1 MQSQKQTQ
9 NKSPKKKSSNKKRSN
24 KEFAFITYF
33 FLILFCGM
41 MTYFV
46 YFQVSGKEEYISS
59 TYNVLQDLYAAH
71 VVRGDIKSADGE
83 ILATTEVAENGD
95 ETRTYPYGSL
105 FSHVVGYGVNG
116 KAGLEKQE
124 NYTLLSSHQ
133 FITDQ
138 VMAEVQGEKTLG
150 DTVYTTL
157 DVDLQAAA
165 YDALGN
171 YDGAVIVMEPSTGKI
186 LAMVSKP
193 DFNPNTVV
201 EKWEEI
207 NQEGSSVLFNRA
219 TQGKYTPGSV
229 FKIITALE
237 YYRENPDS
245 YEDFAFDC
253 DSSFTADGRTIN
265 CASNKSHGKENL
277 IEAFGDSCNS
287 AFASL
292 SLDLDKAK
300 WSSTAKDLLFG
311 VSLPIDFPHAISSF
325 TLTEEAD
332 DSSTMETGIGQGT
345 TTVSPLHM
353 VLIASAICNDGVLM
367 EPYLVDHTENA
378 DGTVIDTY
386 TAKEYGSLMTEKE
399 AEVLENFMR
408 QTILEGTGTKLKS
421 SKYEAYGKTGTAQVS
436 DTEDTTNAWFTGYIK
451 VDGKEDLAIAVVV
464 EDSGSGS
471 KYAVPVA
478 QKVFEAYIKK

>member
-1 MQSQKQTQ
+1 M
-9 NKSPKKKSSNKKRSN
+9 
-24 KEFAFITYF
+24 
-33 FLILFCGM
+33 L
-41 MTYFV
+41 TYFV
-46 YFQVSGKEEYISS
+46 YFQIIGKEEYISS
-59 TYNVLQDLYAAH
+59 TYNGLQDLYAAH
-71 VVRGDIKSADGE
+71 VVRGDILSADGE
-83 ILATTEVAENGD
+83 ILATTDVAENGD
-95 ETRTYPYGSL
+95 ETRIYPYGKL

-133 FITDQ
+133 FIADQ
-138 VMAEVQGEKTLG
+138 IMSEVQGEKTLG

-157 DVDLQAAA
+157 DVDLQKAA

-193 DFNPNTVV
+193 DFDPNTVV
-201 EKWEEI
+201 EDWQEI
-207 NQEGSSVLFNRA
+207 NKEGSSVLFNRA

-237 YYRENPDS
+237 YYREHPDS
-245 YEDFAFDC
+245 YKDFTFDC

-265 CASNKSHGKENL
+265 CASNKSHGKEDL
-277 IEAFGDSCNS
+277 IEAFGDSCNA

-292 SLDLDKAK
+292 SIDLDKNK
-300 WSSTAKDLLFG
+300 WTKTANDLLFG
-311 VSLPIDFPHAISSF
+311 ENLPIDFPHSISSF
-325 TLTEEAD
+325 SLTEEAD

-353 VLIASAICNDGVLM
+353 VIIASAICNDGILM
-367 EPYLVDHTENA
+367 EPYLVNHTESA
-378 DGTVIDTY
+378 DGTLIDTY
-386 TAKEYGSLMTEKE
+386 TAKEYGSLMEQEE
-399 AEVLENFMR
+399 AEVLESFMR
-408 QTILEGTGTKLKS
+408 QTVLKGTGTKLKS

-436 DTEDTTNAWFTGYIK
+436 DTKDTTNAWFTGYVK
-451 VDGKEDLAIAVVV
+451 VDGKEDIAIAVVV